1 MARVTLELPERFGFS
16 TEVQVYL
23 SLVNYGGHLDNALLL
38 TLVSEARVRFFQSL
52 GYHESN
58 VQGLSLV
65 VGDMQAQYLSEAF
78 HGETLRIDV
87 APREL
92 SRCALD
98 LVWRVS
104 EASQGREVARGKTGL
119 VFIDPASKRAAT
131 IPDAVR
137 AQARAVL
144 DSYRDGNGGSREG
157 HVFNLGHGIHQDVP
171 PEHAGVFVEAVQ
183 DRKSVV

>member
-137 AQARAVL
+137 AETAWRYVQAYETITG
-144 DSYRDGNGGSREG
+144 DFFKPMGSGPQAET
-157 HVFNLGHGIHQDVP
+157 
-171 PEHAGVFVEAVQ
+171 EALARIVAE
-183 DRKSVV
+183 RLR

>member
-65 VGDMQAQYLSEAF
+65 VGDMQAQYLSQRV
-78 HGETLRIDV
+78 HR
-87 APREL
+87 
-92 SRCALD
+92 SRCRLQCDPSRQRFRQPSAQS
-98 LVWRVS
+98 WCC
-104 EASQGREVARGKTGL
+104 AR
-119 VFIDPASKRAAT
+119 
-131 IPDAVR
+131 
-137 AQARAVL
+137 
-144 DSYRDGNGGSREG
+144 
-157 HVFNLGHGIHQDVP
+157 LGC
-171 PEHAGVFVEAVQ
+171 
-183 DRKSVV
+183 SV

>member
-38 TLVSEARVRFFQSL
+38 TLVSEARIRFFQSL

-137 AQARAVL
+137 AQLLAL
-144 DSYRDGNGGSREG
+144 
-157 HVFNLGHGIHQDVP
+157 
-171 PEHAGVFVEAVQ
+171 
-183 DRKSVV
+183 

>member
-104 EASQGREVARGKTGL
+104 EASQGRSSSWER
-119 VFIDPASKRAAT
+119 R
-131 IPDAVR
+131 
-137 AQARAVL
+137 
-144 DSYRDGNGGSREG
+144 
-157 HVFNLGHGIHQDVP
+157 
-171 PEHAGVFVEAVQ
+171 
-183 DRKSVV
+183 